1 MAKKTVKP
9 VTDPKK
15 AVVYIRAST
24 EEQHLGPE
32 AQRAA
37 VEQWAYRQG
46 VSIVAIHR
54 DLGVSGGT
62 PLAECDGLVSALLDL
77 DAHGAGLLLVA
88 KRDRLA
94 RDLMKMAMIRK
105 EVEGRGATVI
115 SAAGE
120 GEGDDPAAKLMQT
133 MIDAF
138 AEYELAIIKAR
149 TKAALQA
156 KKKKGERIGG
166 VPYGFSDLD
175 GKLVPNDAEREV
187 IVAARELSSRG
198 VSLRG
203 ICRMFTEEKVV
214 FRNFSWSSPAH
225 AERLLKAE
233 V

>member
-1 MAKKTVKP
+1 MATKTKKP

-37 VEQWAYRQG
+37 VEQHAFRHG
-46 VSIVAIHR
+46 LSIVAIHR

-62 PLAECDGLVSALLDL
+62 PLAECDGLMAAMADL
-77 DAHGAGLLLVA
+77 ETHRAGLLLVA

-94 RDLMKMAMIRK
+94 RDVMKAAMVTSR
-105 EVEGRGATVI
+105 VEALGATIV

-120 GEGDDPAAKLMQT
+120 GEGDDPAAKLMRT

-138 AEYELAIIKAR
+138 AEYERAMIAAR
-149 TKAALQA
+149 TRAALQA

-166 VPYGFSDLD
+166 IPYGFSDLD

-203 ICRMFTEEKVV
+203 ICRMFLEEKVV
-214 FRNFSWSSPAH
+214 FRNFSWTSPAH